1 MSTAPQMRSMSWRD
15 APADARFTSSSTR
28 LSNACVISSLVNA
41 EYRARDTGASG
52 FTSWMQESASL
63 PMSSPS
69 RSKSVA
75 MMTESAFFARFFSER
90 MISFSLGSFLMGAYT
105 RYGSASIFQVL
116 SSTPSSVKGFFF
128 LKGGLGSVAG
138 SFAGKVSPSSVT
150 PCQPPRFLYTM
161 VGVKSGSRMWP
172 RRPMV
177 THSSPSTSKRYTGVE
192 YTLSALG
199 FLTPSKSAIF

>member
-1 MSTAPQMRSMSWRD
+1 
-15 APADARFTSSSTR
+15 
-28 LSNACVISSLVNA
+28 
-41 EYRARDTGASG
+41 
-52 FTSWMQESASL
+52 
-63 PMSSPS
+63 MSSPS

-75 MMTESAFFARFFSER
+75 MMMESAFFARFFKER
-90 MISFSLGSFLMGAYT
+90 MISFSLGCFLMGAYT
-105 RYGSASIFQVL
+105 RYGSASIFQAL

-138 SFAGKVSPSSVT
+138 SCAGKVSPSSVT

-199 FLTPSKSAIF
+199 FLTPSKSAIFSAASFFSVTTSFTRFLLFFRPPPAA